1 MRSGL
6 LRVVLALSFLAG
18 LACIRSVLTPIV
30 KPSATPADLSQAID
44 IVWHSYDGEA
54 PPPHVQ
60 LVTGSDLNCQNGTA
74 FLVPHYG
81 CVYGLTLAP
90 GMCVVAY
97 TGKPFHETA
106 LAHELLHAV
115 MLRRGI
121 VDINHE
127 SENWKPGGEL
137 ERANIELAKAGM

>member
-1 MRSGL
+1 MRGGL
-6 LRVVLALSFLAG
+6 LRIVASAAFLVSLCCVRNAF
-18 LACIRSVLTPIV
+18 APYR
-30 KPSATPADLSQAID
+30 PSTPAPSLSAAID
-44 IVWHSYDGEA
+44 IVWRFYDGTET
-54 PPPHVQ
+54 PPHVQ

-74 FLVPHYG
+74 FLVPYYG

-90 GMCVVAY
+90 GFCVVAY

-137 ERANIELAKAGM
+137 ERANAELAKAGM